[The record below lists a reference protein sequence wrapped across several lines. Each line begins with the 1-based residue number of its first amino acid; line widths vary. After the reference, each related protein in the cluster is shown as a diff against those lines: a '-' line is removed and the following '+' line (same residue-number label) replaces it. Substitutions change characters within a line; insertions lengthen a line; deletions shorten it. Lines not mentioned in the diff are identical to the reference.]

1 MKSARRGIAGIAAA
15 ALTATGLSVL
25 GMVTTP
31 AAHAAPVTVDDAQL
45 RWGINNETN
54 AAGFAP
60 GTWNLMSAGKI
71 GDPGAGGKTLKAAD
85 NGATWTNDAP
95 AGWKNTDGNVTVEDR
110 QPGGG
115 YVPSTFLGTRQDFMG
130 VNGTTGNGVLAE
142 TQLVFRNGTGTV
154 DTAANTASIQW
165 DGDATVIYY
174 SGMSFFYVSDPEL
187 TVNADGSGELTATV
201 DGFGTDQNN
210 PDLWVDLDAEE
221 VTLATLSDV
230 DVEELGF
237 TATPD
242 YLGVEY
248 DAPVNAVEQ
257 VRTGATWGS
266 FPASFVDWVQQ
277 TGGGPY
283 WYSSGGA
290 ADARKPAAPL
300 SLSFGAEAPA
310 SPKVTVSPT
319 TLAADGSHQVTVT
332 GTGFNPSLATATRP
346 PLGPPS
352 TTPAH
357 AGGAYV
363 VFAKFPTV
371 WRPSASAPS
380 ANRKIASQK
389 WAVLAADMTTIG
401 GPNAGAIELT
411 PEGTFSATLTVDKAA
426 ADTAAA
432 AVPTATNYG
441 IYTYPGSGA
450 VAPAYE
456 TYTPITFTAKPEP
469 QKPTPSA
476 TVALAK
482 KPNAKGKKGS
492 VTISSTGLAGQ
503 QVTVVVKQTK
513 PKPVG
518 KKAKK
523 KATKTITVTIDASGT
538 TTVALPKLGKG
549 THKVTVT
556 YPGGSSVT
564 KVKVKG
570 KK

>member
-1 MKSARRGIAGIAAA
+1 MKSPRRGIAGIAAA

-25 GMVTTP
+25 GAATAP
-31 AAHAAPVTVDDAQL
+31 AHAAPVAVDDAQL
-45 RWGINNETN
+45 RWGINNEAN

-85 NGATWTNDAP
+85 NGATWSNDAP
-95 AGWKNTDGNVTVEDR
+95 AGWTSSAGNVTVEDR

-115 YVPSTFLGTRQDFMG
+115 YAPATFLGTHQDFMG

-142 TQLVFRNGTGTV
+142 TQLVFRNGTGTI

-165 DGDATVIYY
+165 DGDASVIYY
-174 SGMSFFYVSDPEL
+174 SGMSFFYVSDPKL
-187 TVNADGSGELTATV
+187 TVNGDGSGELTATV
-201 DGFGTDQNN
+201 DGFGTDQAA
-210 PDLWVDLDAEE
+210 PDEWVDLDADE

-230 DVEELGF
+230 DVETLGF

-248 DAPVNAVEQ
+248 DAPVGAVPQ
-257 VRTGATWGS
+257 ARTGTAWGS
-266 FPASFVDWVQQ
+266 FPQSFVDWVQQ

-290 ADARKPAAPL
+290 ADARKPTTAL
-300 SLSFGAEAPA
+300 SLTFGDEAPA
-310 SPKVTVSPT
+310 APKVTVSPT

-332 GTGFNPSLATATRP
+332 GSGFDPALATGTRP
-346 PLGPPS
+346 PLSGK
-352 TTPAH
+352 

-363 VFAKFPTV
+363 VFAKFPTA
-371 WRPSASAPS
+371 WRPSANVPS
-380 ANRKIASQK
+380 ANRKIAAQK
-389 WAVLAADMTTIG
+389 WAVLAADMATIG

-450 VAPAYE
+450 VAASYE
-456 TYTPITFTAKPEP
+456 TYTPITFTTKPEP

-476 TVALAK
+476 TVAPAK

-492 VTISSTGLAGQ
+492 VTITSTGLAGQ

-513 PKPVG
+513 PKAKG

-538 TTVALPKLGKG
+538 TTVALPKLAKG

-556 YPGGSSVT
+556 YPGGTSVT